1 MSLDSNSPEI
11 NPPKA
16 PAVVKIHVSA
26 RHSLEPENDRRR
38 WAVHIKQMVDDQ
50 SVRYENVE
58 IEDPFTLRDY
68 DDFERAQQAR
78 SGVPGLRRE
87 RSSIS
92 ERAISFRSLSELR
105 EYRRTLREILRLDQI
120 EHQPRFIKIS
130 ISETLQPEAL
140 QPEALQPEGE
150 EPQHQSSIHGLL
162 WELLEHDPAVQ
173 VTRWITGIREP
184 HNLPAGLYH
193 AHEPIRLLLVIAR
206 SLQRSEDG
214 TFRDT
219 KNVVFDTLYAMARYL
234 RRRGRHDRLAFD
246 VVRPGTWEE
255 LGLHLERGTYDMVHL
270 DVHGWVQ
277 T

>member
-1 MSLDSNSPEI
+1 MSPDSNSPEI
-11 NPPKA
+11 DTPKA

-26 RHSLEPENDRRR
+26 RRSLEPENDRRR
-38 WAVHIKQMVDDQ
+38 WDVHIQQMVADQ
-50 SVRYENVE
+50 PDPVRNEVVE
-58 IEDPFTLRDY
+58 IEDPFTLTDY
-68 DDFERAQQAR
+68 DDYEKQQR
-78 SGVPGLRRE
+78 QKSGVPGLRHE

-92 ERAISFRSLSELR
+92 ERAISSRSLSELR
-105 EYRRTLREILRLDQI
+105 EYRRSLREILRLDQI
-120 EHQPRFIKIS
+120 ENQPRLIKIS
-130 ISETLQPEAL
+130 ISEAL
-140 QPEALQPEGE
+140 QPEALEPEAE
-150 EPQHQSSIHGLL
+150 ESGQHQSSIHGLL
-162 WELLEHDPAVQ
+162 WELLEHDAAIQ
-173 VTRWITGIREP
+173 VTRWITGILEP
-184 HNLPAGLYH
+184 RNLPAGLCH

-255 LGLHLERGTYDMVHL
+255 LRLHLERGTYDMVHL